1 MSEPDWRDDARRLA
15 ERCESFAKAVRDYD
29 ANPGESYHLERLR
42 MGLFSIYDGSRRIR
56 RRWKGAADG
65 DDHKDLADYSGESAE
80 RMAEW
85 MRLLPAW
92 LTARIGGD
100 TWFFGLLM
108 TTGHVLAV
116 ESITNVR
123 MGADG
128 TVWLDAWLVPEG
140 WTPARGIDGAPLV
153 TSPTDRTT
161 ATINAAHI
169 VAAMELADT

>member
-1 MSEPDWRDDARRLA
+1 MSTHDWRDDARRLA
-15 ERCESFAKAVRDYD
+15 ERCEYFAKAVRDYD
-29 ANPGESYHLERLR
+29 ANPAEGSHLERLR
-42 MGLFSIYDGSRRIR
+42 IGLFDIYDGARRIR
-56 RRWKGAADG
+56 REWKAARDG
-65 DDHKDLADYSGESAE
+65 DTNEELADHSGELAE
-80 RMAEW
+80 TMAEW

-108 TTGHVLAV
+108 STGHVLAV

-128 TVWLDAWLVPEG
+128 SVWLDVWLIPDG
-140 WTPARGIDGAPLV
+140 WEPHRNIAGAPLV
-153 TSPTDRTT
+153 TSPTNRTT
-161 ATINAAHI
+161 ASINAAHI